1 MWLKPGKRYL
11 FGRVKKDG
19 VQFAIDHKTV
29 SRKHFIIQV
38 SDVQDHEVSQ
48 VHARTKITIIDQN
61 SKSGTTVNGNL
72 LKGSD
77 QPSKDLKSS
86 DNSIRPGSVQ
96 DELIVRWQP
105 CVLSFQLLK
114 KELKAGALK
123 TRQDRVKSLGIKAI
137 SDFTSD
143 YTTHLVA
150 GKRNTTKGLQALITG
165 KYMVSESYLD
175 AIQYAATPRSL
186 DEEEDLSPLELDFD
200 THWPDAK
207 GYLPPPGKE
216 PTARS
221 VETYQPGPDRTNIF
235 ENFTFVFGD
244 RSQQENLL
252 DVITTG
258 HGKALL
264 FAVTNGQTTVDEA
277 LHYMQNAAGMKSFGD
292 TSAQSR
298 RGGVIMIRWTPAPE
312 HADWATDLVNEV
324 AVKLDQRAIDQSEF
338 LDAILANDATLLRQS
353 VPLESYNDG
362 LAAPPPT
369 AQASFATSKQK
380 TQAQTQKSG
389 TFNGAPAEPDEA
401 RTQKSQPDA
410 GRMPLDKSTL
420 MSNGVSQSELAVED
434 IVQPPS
440 LVRRR
445 FEAHAP
451 AQVKFD
457 DGFDE
462 NTIAAYDSSDEAED
476 GDDPSRIVDSQAE
489 SAVNPEPPYTSRK
502 RRRSQSPAGATSYDN
517 DLDDLLPAA
526 NAMKRQRLEAEAQGR
541 RGGKP
546 LLHAKM
552 SASAIKPKKKIEKE
566 IDVREVARAQRE
578 KEAAARR
585 EQEELEERLP
595 AHDQNDRA
603 PANLVQIG
611 VMEMPIR
618 ANKPVARINPEDDP
632 RWDPKWNGRKNFK
645 KFRPQQV
652 GPGRYTGHATKV
664 IVPLV
669 AVKNAS
675 DGLGDK
681 YWDKTPEEKAREKRR
696 KDKTKSQRSQA
707 QSQSSRPTASTERTE
722 IASDHESDAS
732 ARQTS
737 PASTRLQQEA
747 ASIVDHAIDPDSPR
761 TTRSKESRALT
772 QTQTQ
777 TQTQAQTPTQGT
789 KRPASRPTAAAAKK
803 RQKTLPVTTIHGS
816 DSEHDDDSDDMKF
829 KFGSRRRAKAK
840 N

>member
-29 SRKHFIIQV
+29 SRKHFIIEV

-48 VHARTKITIIDQN
+48 IHARTKITIIDQN
-61 SKSGTTVNGNL
+61 SKSGTTVNGNV

-77 QPSKDLKSS
+77 RPSKDLKSS

-96 DELIVRWQP
+96 DELIIRWQP
-105 CVLSFQLLK
+105 CLLTFQLLK

-123 TRQDRVKSLGIKAI
+123 TKQDRVKSLGIKAI
-137 SDFTSD
+137 SDFASD
-143 YTTHLVA
+143 HTTHLVA
-150 GKRNTTKGLQALITG
+150 RKRNTTKGLQALITG
-165 KYMVSESYLD
+165 KYMVSESYVD
-175 AIQYAATPRSL
+175 AIEYAATPRSL
-186 DEEEDLSPLELDFD
+186 DEEEDLSPLEVDFD

-216 PTARS
+216 PTARP

-264 FAVTNGQTTVDEA
+264 FNVTNGQTTADEA
-277 LHYMQNAAGMKSFGD
+277 LQYMQNAAGMKSFGD
-292 TSAQSR
+292 MSAQSR
-298 RGGVIMIRWTPAPE
+298 RGGVIMVRWTPAPE
-312 HADWATDLVNEV
+312 HADWATDLINEV
-324 AVKLDQRAIDQSEF
+324 ALKLDQRAIDQSEF

-353 VPLESYNDG
+353 VPFESYNDG

-369 AQASFATSKQK
+369 AQGSFASIKQK
-380 TQAQTQKSG
+380 SQAQTHKSG
-389 TFNGAPAEPDEA
+389 TINGVSAGPAAP
-401 RTQKSQPDA
+401 RTLNSQADG
-410 GRMPLDKSTL
+410 GRVPLDESNP
-420 MSNGVSQSELAVED
+420 MSNGVSQSPSAVEEL
-434 IVQPPS
+434 QQSPPV
-440 LVRRR
+440 VRRR

-462 NTIAAYDSSDEAED
+462 NAIAAYDSSDEAED
-476 GDDPSRIVDSQAE
+476 EDGPSRIVDSEAE
-489 SAVNPEPPYTSRK
+489 SAVKPEPPSTSRK
-502 RRRSQSPAGATSYDN
+502 RRRSESPAGN

-526 NAMKRQRLEAEAQGR
+526 NAMKRQRLEAEAQAR

-546 LLHAKM
+546 LRSAQL
-552 SASAIKPKKKIEKE
+552 SASPIKPKKKKEKE

-585 EQEELEERLP
+585 EQQELEERLP
-595 AHDQNDRA
+595 AHDENDRA
-603 PANLVQIG
+603 PANLVQIE
-611 VMEMPIR
+611 VIEMPIR
-618 ANKPVARINPEDDP
+618 ANKPVARMNPEDDP

-645 KFRPQQV
+645 KFRPQQA
-652 GPGRYTGHATKV
+652 GPARRTGHAAKV
-664 IVPLV
+664 IVPLI

-696 KDKTKSQRSQA
+696 KDKAKSQRSQT
-707 QSQSSRPTASTERTE
+707 QSQSTRPTASTERIE
-722 IASDHESDAS
+722 IASEGESDAS
-732 ARQTS
+732 ARHTS
-737 PASTRLQQEA
+737 PANTRLQQEA
-747 ASIVDHAIDPDSPR
+747 ASIVDHEIDPDSPR
-761 TTRSKESRALT
+761 TTRSKDHRGPT

-777 TQTQAQTPTQGT
+777 TQTQAPTQGT
-789 KRPASRPTAAAAKK
+789 KRPASRPAPTAAKK

-816 DSEHDDDSDDMKF
+816 DSEQDDDSDDMKF
-829 KFGSRRRAKAK
+829 KFGSRKRAKGRT
-840 N
+840 

>member
-48 VHARTKITIIDQN
+48 IHARTKITIIDQN

-123 TRQDRVKSLGIKAI
+123 SRQDRVKSLGIKAI
-137 SDFTSD
+137 GDFASD

-277 LHYMQNAAGMKSFGD
+277 LHYMQM
-292 TSAQSR
+292 Q
-298 RGGVIMIRWTPAPE
+298 PA
-312 HADWATDLVNEV
+312 
-324 AVKLDQRAIDQSEF
+324 
-338 LDAILANDATLLRQS
+338 
-353 VPLESYNDG
+353 
-362 LAAPPPT
+362 
-369 AQASFATSKQK
+369 
-380 TQAQTQKSG
+380 
-389 TFNGAPAEPDEA
+389 
-401 RTQKSQPDA
+401 
-410 GRMPLDKSTL
+410 
-420 MSNGVSQSELAVED
+420 
-434 IVQPPS
+434 
-440 LVRRR
+440 
-445 FEAHAP
+445 
-451 AQVKFD
+451 
-457 DGFDE
+457 
-462 NTIAAYDSSDEAED
+462 
-476 GDDPSRIVDSQAE
+476 
-489 SAVNPEPPYTSRK
+489 
-502 RRRSQSPAGATSYDN
+502 
-517 DLDDLLPAA
+517 
-526 NAMKRQRLEAEAQGR
+526 
-541 RGGKP
+541 
-546 LLHAKM
+546 
-552 SASAIKPKKKIEKE
+552 
-566 IDVREVARAQRE
+566 
-578 KEAAARR
+578 
-585 EQEELEERLP
+585 
-595 AHDQNDRA
+595 
-603 PANLVQIG
+603 
-611 VMEMPIR
+611 
-618 ANKPVARINPEDDP
+618 
-632 RWDPKWNGRKNFK
+632 
-645 KFRPQQV
+645 
-652 GPGRYTGHATKV
+652 
-664 IVPLV
+664 
-669 AVKNAS
+669 
-675 DGLGDK
+675 
-681 YWDKTPEEKAREKRR
+681 
-696 KDKTKSQRSQA
+696 
-707 QSQSSRPTASTERTE
+707 
-722 IASDHESDAS
+722 
-732 ARQTS
+732 
-737 PASTRLQQEA
+737 
-747 ASIVDHAIDPDSPR
+747 
-761 TTRSKESRALT
+761 
-772 QTQTQ
+772 
-777 TQTQAQTPTQGT
+777 
-789 KRPASRPTAAAAKK
+789 
-803 RQKTLPVTTIHGS
+803 
-816 DSEHDDDSDDMKF
+816 
-829 KFGSRRRAKAK
+829 
-840 N
+840 

>member
-29 SRKHFIIQV
+29 SRKHFIIHV
-38 SDVQDHEVSQ
+38 FDVQDHEVSQ
-48 VHARTKITIIDQN
+48 THARTKITIIDQN
-61 SKSGTTVNGNL
+61 SKSGTTVNGNV
-72 LKGSD
+72 LKGSN

-96 DELIVRWQP
+96 DELIIRWQP
-105 CVLSFQLLK
+105 CVLTFQLLK

-123 TRQDRVKSLGIKAI
+123 TKQNRVKSLGIKAI
-137 SDFTSD
+137 SDFASD
-143 YTTHLVA
+143 HTTHLVA

-175 AIQYAATPRSL
+175 AIEYAATPRSL
-186 DEEEDLSPLELDFD
+186 DKEEDLSPLEIDFD
-200 THWPDAK
+200 AHWPDAQ
-207 GYLPPPGKE
+207 GYLPPRGKE
-216 PTARS
+216 PTARP

-252 DVITTG
+252 DVITSG

-264 FAVTNGQTTVDEA
+264 FKVTNGQTTADEA
-277 LHYMQNAAGMKSFGD
+277 LQYMQNAAGMKSFGD
-292 TSAQSR
+292 MSAQSR
-298 RGGVIMIRWTPAPE
+298 RGGVIMVRWTPASE

-324 AVKLDQRAIDQSEF
+324 ALKLDQRAIDQSEF

-353 VPLESYNDG
+353 VPFESYNDG

-369 AQASFATSKQK
+369 AQASFATIR
-380 TQAQTQKSG
+380 QKSQAETQRSG
-389 TFNGAPAEPDEA
+389 PVNGASAEPDVP

-410 GRMPLDKSTL
+410 SRMPLNESTPL
-420 MSNGVSQSELAVED
+420 SNGVSQSQLAVGD
-434 IVQPPS
+434 LAQPPA
-440 LVRRR
+440 VARRR

-462 NTIAAYDSSDEAED
+462 NAIAAYDSSDEAQDE
-476 GDDPSRIVDSQAE
+476 DDPSRVVDSETE
-489 SAVNPEPPYTSRK
+489 SAVKPEPPSTSRK
-502 RRRSQSPAGATSYDN
+502 RRRSHSPGRATSYDN

-526 NAMKRQRLEAEAQGR
+526 NAMKRQRLEAEAQAR
-541 RGGKP
+541 RGEKP
-546 LLHAKM
+546 LRNAQL
-552 SASAIKPKKKIEKE
+552 SASPIKPKKRKENE

-578 KEAAARR
+578 QEAAARR

-595 AHDQNDRA
+595 AHDENDRA
-603 PANLVQIG
+603 PANLVQIE
-611 VMEMPIR
+611 VIEMPIR

-645 KFRPQQV
+645 KFIPQQA
-652 GPGRYTGHATKV
+652 GPTRRTGHVMKV

-675 DGLGDK
+675 DGLGDR
-681 YWDKTPEEKAREKRR
+681 YWDKTPEEKACEKRR
-696 KDKTKSQRSQA
+696 KDKAKSQRSQT
-707 QSQSSRPTASTERTE
+707 QSQSTRPTASTERID
-722 IASDHESDAS
+722 IASDGESDAS
-732 ARQTS
+732 GRQTS
-737 PASTRLQQEA
+737 PENTRLQQEA
-747 ASIVDHAIDPDSPR
+747 ASIVDHEIDPDSPR
-761 TTRSKESRALT
+761 TTRSKDPRPPI
-772 QTQTQ
+772 QTQTR
-777 TQTQAQTPTQGT
+777 TQTQAPTQGT
-789 KRPASRPTAAAAKK
+789 KRAASRPAAAAAEK
-803 RQKTLPVTTIHGS
+803 RQNTLPVTTVHGS
-816 DSEHDDDSDDMKF
+816 DSEQDDDSDDMKF

-840 N
+840 S